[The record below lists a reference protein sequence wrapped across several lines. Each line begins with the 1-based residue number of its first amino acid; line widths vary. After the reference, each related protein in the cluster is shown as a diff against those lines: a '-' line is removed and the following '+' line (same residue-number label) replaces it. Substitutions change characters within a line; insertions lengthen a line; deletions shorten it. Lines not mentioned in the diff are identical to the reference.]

1 MLPRASDGLCIVNE
15 PLLLLKLRDLGYQ
28 YAKATPEPEAALR
41 ADPPGNAT
49 PFPAVGTQSTCNV
62 TEVEMQAEPLHQLFP
77 ARRAHD
83 RFLRGVVNSVILGVA
98 AWPVIIAGVML
109 IIR

>member
-1 MLPRASDGLCIVNE
+1 MLPRASGGRCMLNDPRSALTRRGTPPPFR
-15 PLLLLKLRDLGYQ
+15 PLVR
-28 YAKATPEPEAALR
+28 R
-41 ADPPGNAT
+41 A
-49 PFPAVGTQSTCNV
+49 PAIM

-98 AWPVIIAGVML
+98 AWPVIITGVML